1 MQFIKHLNWRYATK
15 AMNGKVVPQDKI
27 DTILESVILA
37 PTSSGLQPFNVLVV
51 KGKELKE
58 KIRAVAND
66 QTVVTDCS
74 HLLIFA
80 AWDNYTTDRINRVF
94 ENMQEQRGFNERW
107 DGYRKYIL
115 DLYVNRP
122 AEENFIHTAKQAY
135 IGFGFAIAAAAT
147 LEVDAT
153 PIEGF
158 DPAKLDELLGL
169 REKGLRSVT
178 LLPLGYRDAP
188 NDWIADLPKVRMPKE
203 EFIIELD

>member
-1 MQFIKHLNWRYATK
+1 MQFLRHLNWRYATK
-15 AMNGKVVPQDKI
+15 AMNGKEVSADKI

-37 PTSSGLQPFNVLVV
+37 PTSSGLQPYQVLVI

-58 KIRAVAND
+58 KILPLANG

-80 AWDNYTTDRINRVF
+80 AWDTYTEARVNRAF
-94 ENMQEQRGFNERW
+94 ENMFEARGFNERW
-107 DGYRKYIL
+107 DGYRKYII

-122 AEENFIHTAKQAY
+122 AEENFVHTARQAY

-147 LEVDAT
+147 EEVDAT
-153 PIEGF
+153 PMEGF
-158 DPAKLDELLGL
+158 DNDGLDALLGL

-178 LLPLGYRDAP
+178 LLPLGYRDVQT
-188 NDWIADLPKVRMPKE
+188 DWIVDMKKVRMPKD